1 MIYIILLI
9 SFWVLVVAA
18 ATVFVDLKFLNK
30 KGLKMYIQHKKICR
44 LLRKLHKK
52 NGEIK
57 VTYRDELIKLD
68 DLRVY
73 MYNRSSNIFSK
84 VSGLPVGAT
93 YEDGEALINFIKMVR
108 DNAAEDG
115 KVSEDL
121 KNLREFFSIGGEEKY
136 GAKII

>member
-1 MIYIILLI
+1 MIYAILFILFWALLI
-9 SFWVLVVAA
+9 VV
-18 ATVFVDLKFLNK
+18 VPVWVDLKFLNNK
-30 KGLKMYIQHKKICR
+30 ELKMYIQHKKICK

-57 VTYRDELIKLD
+57 VTYQGELIKLD

-73 MYNRSSNIFSK
+73 MYNRSSYIFSK

-108 DNAAEDG
+108 DNAVEDG

-136 GAKII
+136 GA

>member
-1 MIYIILLI
+1 MIYIKLLILLWMLLI
-9 SFWVLVVAA
+9 AV
-18 ATVFVDLKFLNK
+18 ATVYVDLKFLNN

-57 VTYRDELIKLD
+57 VTYRGELIKLD

-93 YEDGEALINFIKMVR
+93 YDDGEALINFIKMVR
-108 DNAAEDG
+108 DNAIKDN

-121 KNLREFFSIGGEEKY
+121 KNLREFFSVSEE
-136 GAKII
+136 

>member
-9 SFWVLVVAA
+9 LFWALLITAV
-18 ATVFVDLKFLNK
+18 TVYVDLKFLNNK
-30 KGLKMYIQHKKICR
+30 ELKMYIQHKKICK

-57 VTYRDELIKLD
+57 VTYRDELVKLD

-73 MYNRSSNIFSK
+73 MYNRGSNIFSK

-93 YEDGEALINFIKMVR
+93 YEDGEALLNFIKMVR
-108 DNAAEDG
+108 DNTYKED

-121 KNLREFFSIGGEEKY
+121 KNLREFFSFSDGGNDEL
-136 GAKII
+136 

>member
-1 MIYIILLI
+1 MIYIKLLILLWMLLI
-9 SFWVLVVAA
+9 AV
-18 ATVFVDLKFLNK
+18 ATVYVDLKFLNN

-108 DNAAEDG
+108 DNAIKDN

-121 KNLREFFSIGGEEKY
+121 KNLREFFSVSEE
-136 GAKII
+136 

>member
-9 SFWVLVVAA
+9 LFWALLITAV
-18 ATVFVDLKFLNK
+18 TVYVDLKFLNNK
-30 KGLKMYIQHKKICR
+30 ELKMYIQHKKICR

-73 MYNRSSNIFSK
+73 MYSRSSYIFSK

-93 YEDGEALINFIKMVR
+93 YEDGEALLNFIKMVR
-108 DNAAEDG
+108 DNTYKED

-121 KNLREFFSIGGEEKY
+121 KNLREFFSFSEGGNDEL
-136 GAKII
+136 

>member
-9 SFWVLVVAA
+9 LFWVLLIAA
-18 ATVFVDLKFLNK
+18 ATVFVDLKFLNN

-52 NGEIK
+52 NGETK

-73 MYNRSSNIFSK
+73 MYNRSSNVFSK
-84 VSGLPVGAT
+84 VSGLPIGAT
-93 YEDGEALINFIKMVR
+93 YEDGEALLNFIKMVR
-108 DNAAEDG
+108 DNTYKED

-121 KNLREFFSIGGEEKY
+121 KNLREFFSFSEGGNDEL
-136 GAKII
+136 